1 MKKKD
6 LNYQIIMGMWAVGNQ
21 CKDCDNRVNDKAGT
35 LGCKVLNAQVNPKA
49 HCDRFQEG
57 K

>member
-6 LNYQIIMGMWAVGNQ
+6 LNYRIIMGMWAVGNQ